1 MQIGSSLLTVTM
13 LEIVNNL
20 ENKLIHKHGFYLEDL
35 AVDMTASLEKTIS
48 AADVEMFASL
58 SGDNNPIHLDDAYA
72 KSTSFGARIVHGMF
86 SAALISA
93 VAGTKLPGPGGV
105 YLSQSLKFRKPIFID
120 QTAVATLTIIDIN
133 TRRGRVT
140 INTDVHV
147 EGKLVVSGEAVY
159 MVNKRPTA

>member
-1 MQIGSSLLTVTM
+1 MSACM
-13 LEIVNNL
+13 
-20 ENKLIHKHGFYLEDL
+20 
-35 AVDMTASLEKTIS
+35 EKTIT
-48 AADVEMFASL
+48 AEDVDDFARL
-58 SGDNNPIHLDDAYA
+58 SGDNNPIHLDEQYA

-93 VAGTKLPGPGGV
+93 VAGTKLPGPGGI

-140 INTDVHV
+140 MNTDVHV
-147 EGKLVVSGEAVY
+147 DGKLVVSGEAVY
-159 MVNKRPTA
+159 MVDKRPTV